1 MTTFNS
7 LLIEDTNFLF
17 TKRIFIEAL
26 SVRLVSFNCK
36 SYRCYCIMVFNKEN
50 RMIEVCNDER
60 EIEIDVTNNNR
71 CKLCND
77 RCELH
82 E

>member
-1 MTTFNS
+1 
-7 LLIEDTNFLF
+7 
-17 TKRIFIEAL
+17 
-26 SVRLVSFNCK
+26 
-36 SYRCYCIMVFNKEN
+36 MVFNKEN